1 MTVERI
7 VSGKEAGAYS
17 SVVVGEGRF
26 AYLSGQGPLVAGELV
41 RGSIEEQTTLTL
53 TNLVEAIES
62 VGGRKE
68 DIVRCGCFLSDMS
81 LFPMFNRAY
90 AAFFGDAFPA
100 RSTVGAGL
108 PEGMHVEIDVVVVL
122 PKEAR

>member
-1 MTVERI
+1 M
-7 VSGKEAGAYS
+7 
-17 SVVVGEGRF
+17 
-26 AYLSGQGPLVAGELV
+26 

-62 VGGRKE
+62 AGGTKE
-68 DIVRCGCFLSDMS
+68 DIVRCGCFLSDIS
-81 LFPMFNRAY
+81 LFPGFNQAHT
-90 AAFFGDAFPA
+90 AFFGDTFPA

-108 PEGMHVEIDVVVVL
+108 PEGMHVEIDVVVVVL